1 MIAVRKILIS
11 CICFLL
17 LSVYYSFAEEFRLP
31 DSCYQ
36 LIGEE
41 ITGAPKEALFLLIDN
56 SVDFDTGVINSIQEK
71 IEHWIGNN
79 KSIEIYNF
87 SMYSQQTYTNK
98 VLAGNIDQVPSED
111 FMDNL
116 KKSLRI
122 KFERCMKSYIPLVK
136 IQIQKATVE
145 VFKKSSSNISRTEII
160 NNIKKITQHI
170 KEHPAKKKL
179 ILIVSDMLENS
190 SMQAFYEGNK
200 VKLIN
205 PELEFKK
212 VTTNNLLSDL
222 DKATVYI
229 IGLGYIPD
237 NNREGK
243 NQSVSLQTRK
253 ALESFWIKYIENS
266 NGKIGEIGTPLIFGD
281 LK

>member
-1 MIAVRKILIS
+1 
-11 CICFLL
+11 
-17 LSVYYSFAEEFRLP
+17 
-31 DSCYQ
+31 
-36 LIGEE
+36 
-41 ITGAPKEALFLLIDN
+41 
-56 SVDFDTGVINSIQEK
+56 
-71 IEHWIGNN
+71 
-79 KSIEIYNF
+79 
-87 SMYSQQTYTNK
+87 
-98 VLAGNIDQVPSED
+98 
-111 FMDNL
+111 
-116 KKSLRI
+116 
-122 KFERCMKSYIPLVK
+122 
-136 IQIQKATVE
+136 

-160 NNIKKITQHI
+160 NNIKKIAQHI